1 MRRIWACRGAA
12 GRWWRRRTWW
22 TWGRPRWTCRCTSP
36 HSPGSR
42 WAWRHLGEG
51 QFKKYLRNFKEIPR
65 HLFGWYGVDLA
76 LVARILGNT
85 TRWSSCHYNSTTP
98 QRGLRA
104 LEGDSWI
111 IFIFHPP
118 WMKNKYL
125 KNFYNKSCSSPVRG
139 GWARWPGRWSRT
151 CRWRACSWSRRW
163 RRTLSQLNC
172 TKSVHNVSK
181 ILHPIKYIK
190 HMKPPKKNDS

>member
-76 LVARILGNT
+76 LLARILGNT
-85 TRWSSCHYNSTTP
+85 TRWSPCHYNSTTP

-125 KNFYNKSCSSPVRG
+125 KTFITNPVAHLSGAVEHGDLG
-139 GWARWPGRWSRT
+139 GEVGHAGGRLVLESEVT
-151 CRWRACSWSRRW
+151 
-163 RRTLSQLNC
+163 
-172 TKSVHNVSK
+172 
-181 ILHPIKYIK
+181 
-190 HMKPPKKNDS
+190 